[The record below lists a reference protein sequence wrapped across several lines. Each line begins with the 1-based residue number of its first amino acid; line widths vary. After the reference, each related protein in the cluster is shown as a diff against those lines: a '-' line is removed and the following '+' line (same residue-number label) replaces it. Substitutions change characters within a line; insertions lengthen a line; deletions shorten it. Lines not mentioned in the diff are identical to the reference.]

1 MTKSA
6 TPPPKLVQVGGDLIV
21 HDQVHPSCAAGIDQR
36 TAYARITRCDRVDT
50 GQIGNL
56 LQQTERMLVNHI
68 AVIVRQHDIPQLKRR
83 IGGKQLLLKALQT
96 FAVRT
101 VIHTGRTDRS
111 HRAALPRHQTHQL
124 GHCTAGRKVFLPDI
138 AQPVAVGQIGVKHN
152 DRYSALVD
160 QLVDLGFDQQTVE
173 RRDRQRI
180 DMMLLDQLLDHRDL
194 LDRIK
199 RGRQPEDDL
208 HAERSQTAG
217 FAPGGIQNDLHE
229 RGLHRNN
236 DHADADRMRCAGQCQ
251 SGTVG
256 GVAIFVGYRL
266 IRSATAGR
274 TFPLLWSAR
283 STVPRDT
290 PQISAI

>member
-1 MTKSA
+1 
-6 TPPPKLVQVGGDLIV
+6 
-21 HDQVHPSCAAGIDQR
+21 
-36 TAYARITRCDRVDT
+36 
-50 GQIGNL
+50 
-56 LQQTERMLVNHI
+56 MLVNHI
-68 AVIVRQHDIPQLKRR
+68 AVIVWQHDLPQLKRR
-83 IGGKQLLLKALQT
+83 IGGKQLLLTALQT
-96 FAVRT
+96 FAERT
-101 VIHTGRTDRS
+101 VIHPGRTDRN

-180 DMMLLDQLLDHRDL
+180 DMMLLDQLQ
-194 LDRIK
+194 

-266 IRSATAGR
+266 DPLRHRRANISFIMECPIDCTAGH
-274 TFPLLWSAR
+274 TANLSNL
-283 STVPRDT
+283 
-290 PQISAI
+290 I

>member
-1 MTKSA
+1 
-6 TPPPKLVQVGGDLIV
+6 
-21 HDQVHPSCAAGIDQR
+21 
-36 TAYARITRCDRVDT
+36 
-50 GQIGNL
+50 
-56 LQQTERMLVNHI
+56 MLVNHI

-208 HAERSQTAG
+208 HAERGQTAG

-229 RGLHRNN
+229 RGLHRKH
-236 DHADADRMRCAGQCQ
+236 DHTDANRMRCAGQCQ

-266 IRSATAGR
+266 DPLRHRRANISFIMECPIDCTAGHTANLSNLIQGNCHMISPLSER
-274 TFPLLWSAR
+274 FFPVFIVKA
-283 STVPRDT
+283 
-290 PQISAI
+290 